1 MEKNSADAIAKA
13 AAKRKRE
20 FETDKMHQM
29 AQFENKLEDMHA
41 NSEKNHA
48 AKIQVSCDTMV
59 AESFEKMTKKKK
71 RAIA

>member
-20 FETDKMHQM
+20 FETDKKNQM
-29 AQFENKLEDMHA
+29 AQFETQLDDLHSKFETR
-41 NSEKNHA
+41 HA
-48 AKIQVSCDTMV
+48 AEIQESCDTVV